1 MNDVS
6 FASKVWGTDDTPEAS
21 AGMPSADPAD
31 AAEFQRWLQPLPKPA
46 EGGASYP
53 TALGDMLGRVNHA
66 LHENE
71 QKFDKAL
78 KQVGRNGDPVAA
90 LELQKHLSET
100 YLVHGLAVKVISKTT
115 QGLES
120 LMRLQ

>member
-21 AGMPSADPAD
+21 DGMPAVDMRD
-31 AAEFQRWLQPLPKPA
+31 AAEFQRWLHPQPQVPEA
-46 EGGASYP
+46 GASYSS
-53 TALGDMLGRVNHA
+53 AIGHVLGSVNRT
-66 LHENE
+66 LHEHE
-71 QKFDKAL
+71 DKFDKAL
-78 KQVGRNGDPVAA
+78 KKVGRNGDPVAA
-90 LELQKHLSET
+90 LELQKHLSDT
-100 YLVHGLAVKVISKTT
+100 YLTHGLAVKVIAKTT

>member
-21 AGMPSADPAD
+21 DGMPAVNTQE
-31 AAEFQRWLQPLPKPA
+31 AAEFRRLLQIQPQ
-46 EGGASYP
+46 ASESDASSTP
-53 TALGDMLGRVNHA
+53 SLGSVLGSVNRT
-66 LHENE
+66 LHEHE
-71 QKFDKAL
+71 DKFDKAL
-78 KQVGRNGDPVAA
+78 KKVGRNGDPVAA
-90 LELQKHLSET
+90 LDLQKHLSDT
-100 YLVHGLAVKVISKTT
+100 LLTHGLAVKVISKTT

>member
-21 AGMPSADPAD
+21 AGMPAMDMQD
-31 AAEFQRWLQPLPKPA
+31 AAEFRRLLHAPA
-46 EGGASYP
+46 QASEAGASP
-53 TALGDMLGRVNHA
+53 MPSVGSVLGSVNRT
-66 LHENE
+66 LHDHEA
-71 QKFDKAL
+71 KFDKAL
-78 KQVGRNGDPVAA
+78 KKVGTNGDPVAA
-90 LELQKHLSET
+90 LELQKHLSDT
-100 YLVHGLAVKVISKTT
+100 YLTHGLAVKVISKTT